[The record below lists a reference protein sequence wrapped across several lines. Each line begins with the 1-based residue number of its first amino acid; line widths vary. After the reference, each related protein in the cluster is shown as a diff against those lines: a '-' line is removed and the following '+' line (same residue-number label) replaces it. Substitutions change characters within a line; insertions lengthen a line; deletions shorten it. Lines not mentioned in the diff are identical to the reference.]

1 MCALAGTDRF
11 VTTCVPAALPAG
23 QHRPQSAAGKTHP
36 SVVISFV
43 CSADRPI
50 VCSADRPIRSY
61 LSPTLGCGSSGII
74 TIVRVAFACLPSKW
88 GNGNLSA
95 LVSGGLSSASG
106 VAGPVSVPDAASSGR
121 ARTPIS
127 PHRASKVSGF
137 VGAGAHACELGAHA
151 CESSGLR
158 GFSGTVLAT
167 SSREAGCANGSLR
180 HSNND
185 LESPGLPSYQH
196 FCPSIR
202 R

>member
-1 MCALAGTDRF
+1 MRQFHPITLAAF
-11 VTTCVPAALPAG
+11 IAALSSIEIPIA
-23 QHRPQSAAGKTHP
+23 QAKQQ
-36 SVVISFV
+36 
-43 CSADRPI
+43 CSAEM
-50 VCSADRPIRSY
+50 
-61 LSPTLGCGSSGII
+61 
-74 TIVRVAFACLPSKW
+74 PS
-88 GNGNLSA
+88 N
-95 LVSGGLSSASG
+95 
-106 VAGPVSVPDAASSGR
+106 
-121 ARTPIS
+121 